1 MDLSFCNS
9 NLYLK
14 IYAGGNFGRSFLK
27 KSHKLSGNS
36 MLGQPNDWWGK
47 VFLLEDFHIEGVIE
61 LDPTLLQ
68 L

>member
-1 MDLSFCNS
+1 
-9 NLYLK
+9 
-14 IYAGGNFGRSFLK
+14 
-27 KSHKLSGNS
+27 